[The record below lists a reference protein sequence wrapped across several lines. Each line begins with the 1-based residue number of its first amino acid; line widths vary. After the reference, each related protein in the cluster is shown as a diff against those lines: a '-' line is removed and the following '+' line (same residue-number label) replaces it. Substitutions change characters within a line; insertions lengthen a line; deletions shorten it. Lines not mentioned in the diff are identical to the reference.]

1 MAFLRTKRLKK
12 SCAELRN
19 FMNSFHSATVFFF
32 FLLLFFK
39 DLFASSE
46 EQQEW
51 AELVSL

>member
-32 FLLLFFK
+32 LLLFFK